1 MISFVKS
8 VNHSNIQV
16 LFRQK
21 KSQNYIRYC
30 EFQSQAN
37 PEICEKNKH
46 LNKKFLTSLYVFWAR
61 KKIIQL
67 IDSFLEMVMYFLA
80 GVSGF

>member
-21 KSQNYIRYC
+21 KFLNYIRYC
-30 EFQSQAN
+30 EFQSQAK
-37 PEICEKNKH
+37 PEIHEKNKH
-46 LNKKFLTSLYVFWAR
+46 LNKKFLTNLYAF
-61 KKIIQL
+61 
-67 IDSFLEMVMYFLA
+67 
-80 GVSGF
+80 